1 MIDEILLRRKNKLVM
16 PLNSC
21 TLNSKRKDSMVA
33 AILKNIEEYGYTLS
47 ADVINVIRYWT
58 ENEIKEFYSE
68 LIGYLKT
75 YCGADKI
82 YRCMYPNF
90 PEQVYEIDDA
100 DLFINA
106 FVHYISDGTIYPSYE
121 KDKRFPL
128 IDRIKLTVLEMG
140 SNEDVTNLFKNLYT
154 AKTSL
159 SQQDR
164 ADIAGMLKGYPY
176 LIYAIQP
183 KDFQFKENAIYVAF
197 LYWNINKNNMTENE
211 LFCQISKYIKTA
223 TDVLR
228 FCVALSDGD
237 ISLAENTKF
246 KKFSNKERRL
256 IMNLL
261 EKVSTSSCFEED
273 VWKYCE
279 QWKRIGE
286 IIHPFNFAMYK
297 YPKTFTIF
305 NYIRNH
311 KKPFFN
317 SGRIEKAIERHNVKA
332 AVLFLKDKPSEF
344 ARRLD
349 KLLRI
354 STKEYC
360 EYIIN
365 NFKEVAEEVP
375 TRVLYQVMGHFL
387 ERFNGMPQ
395 YRIFFPKGQ
404 LAKAKVIPNELDE
417 IDSHYAWGI
426 IETCQDA
433 ITKQYTSRSPMGKVY
448 IDAEMRNY
456 LLPFSQRNAS
466 STKKIITRGSS
477 FPVKAETAIIRPFI
491 WWTNLEN
498 GTRIDVDLSMVA
510 YDENWN
516 YCTHISYTNLKHGT
530 IGCHS
535 GDITNGGEYDGEGVS
550 EFIDVNPAKAL
561 NSGIRYLVF
570 EIYNYT
576 CVPFSQMGN
585 CRFGW
590 MEREDA
596 NSGEIFEPKTVQM
609 SFDLTA
615 DSSTMIPV
623 IFDCKE
629 RKFIWC
635 DICGSAKTYSGGNNL
650 ESNLVGNTLICYGI
664 TNMTKIDMYTAIRFN
679 AEARGERVDNPE
691 EADIIFS
698 NTIKGKDNQKVITA
712 FDIDYFMSEII

>member
-1 MIDEILLRRKNKLVM
+1 MINEILLRRKNKLVM
-16 PLNSC
+16 PLKSG
-21 TLNSKRKDSMVA
+21 TLKSKRKDSMVA

-47 ADVINVIRYWT
+47 ADVIDIIRYWE

-68 LIGYLKT
+68 LVEYLKI

-82 YRCMYPNF
+82 YKCMYPNF
-90 PEQVYEIDDA
+90 PQQVYEMNDA
-100 DLFINA
+100 ELVINA
-106 FVHYISDGTIYPSYE
+106 FIHYISDGVIYPSYKE
-121 KDKRFPL
+121 DKRFPL
-128 IDRIKLTVLEMG
+128 VDRAKLTVLEMG
-140 SNEDVTNLFKNLYT
+140 SREDVSNLFKNLCT

-159 SQQDR
+159 SEQDR
-164 ADIAGMLKGYPY
+164 VDIAEMLKDYSY
-176 LIYAIQP
+176 LIYAISP
-183 KDFQFKENAIYVAF
+183 KDFQFKENAIYLAF
-197 LYWNINKNNMTENE
+197 LYWNINKNGMTENE
-211 LFCQISKYIKTA
+211 LFCQVSKYIKTA

-261 EKVSTSSCFEED
+261 EKVSASSCFAED

-286 IIHPFNFAMYK
+286 IIHPFNFSKHK
-297 YPKTFTIF
+297 YPKTITIF
-305 NYIRNH
+305 NDIRNH
-311 KKPFFN
+311 KKPLFN
-317 SGRIEKAIERHNVKA
+317 GGIIEEAIERHDIKA
-332 AVLFLKDKPSEF
+332 AVRLLKDKPSEL

-354 STKEYC
+354 STKEYY

-365 NFKEVAEEVP
+365 NFKEVAEEIP

-387 ERFNGMPQ
+387 ERFKGMPQ

-404 LAKAKVIPNELDE
+404 LAKAKVIPNKLDG
-417 IDSHYAWGI
+417 IDDYYVWKI
-426 IETCQDA
+426 IEICQDA

-466 STKKIITRGSS
+466 STKKIVTRGSS

-535 GDITNGGEYDGEGVS
+535 GDITNGGEYDGEGIS
-550 EFIDVNPAKAL
+550 EFIDVDPVEAL

-570 EIYNYT
+570 EVYNYT
-576 CVPFSQMGN
+576 CIPFSQMGN

-615 DSSTMIPV
+615 GSSTMIPV
-623 IFDCKE
+623 IYDCKE

-664 TNMTKIDMYTAIRFN
+664 TNMSKIDMYTAIRFN
-679 AEARGERVDNPE
+679 AEARGIRVDSPE

>member
-1 MIDEILLRRKNKLVM
+1 MINEILLRRKNKLIIPPKHCVIK
-16 PLNSC
+16 
-21 TLNSKRKDSMVA
+21 TKRKDSMIV

-47 ADVINVIRYWT
+47 VDVVDILRYWA

-68 LIGYLKT
+68 LVGYLKT
-75 YCGADKI
+75 YCGADKT
-82 YRCMYPNF
+82 YKCMYPNF
-90 PEQVYEIDDA
+90 PEQVYEMDDA
-100 DLFINA
+100 DLLINA
-106 FVHYISDGTIYPSYE
+106 FIHYISDGVIYPSYE
-121 KDKRFPL
+121 KDQRFPL
-128 IDRIKLTVLEMG
+128 INGIKPITLEIGNTKDIM
-140 SNEDVTNLFKNLYT
+140 ELFKNLCL

-164 ADIAGMLKGYPY
+164 ADIAEMLRNHSI
-176 LIYAIQP
+176 LIYAVSS
-183 KDFQFKENAIYVAF
+183 KDFQFKENAIYLAF
-197 LYWNINKNNMTENE
+197 LFWNINKNDMTENE
-211 LFCQISKYIKTA
+211 VFEQVSKYIKTA

-228 FCVALSDGD
+228 FCVVLSDGD
-237 ISLAENTKF
+237 ISLAGNTKF

-261 EKVSTSSCFEED
+261 EKVSNSSSFEENM
-273 VWKYCE
+273 WKYKE
-279 QWKRIGE
+279 KWKRIGE
-286 IIHPFNFAMYK
+286 IIHPFSFAQNK
-297 YPKTFTIF
+297 YSKTIKLF
-305 NYIRNH
+305 NDIRNYN
-311 KKPFFN
+311 KPLFN
-317 SGRIEKAIERHNVKA
+317 GGIIEDAIERHDVKTA
-332 AVLFLKDKPSEF
+332 ICLLKNKPSEL

-365 NFKEVAEEVP
+365 NFKEVADEIP
-375 TRVLYQVMGHFL
+375 TRVLYQVMGHFV
-387 ERFNGMPQ
+387 ERFRGMPQ

-404 LAKAKVIPNELDE
+404 LAKAKVIPNELDK
-417 IDSHYAWGI
+417 IDGHWTWKI
-426 IETCQDA
+426 ISICRDA
-433 ITKQYTSRSPMGKVY
+433 IMKQCTSRSPMGKVY

-456 LLPFSQRNAS
+456 LLPFSQRSAS
-466 STKKIITRGSS
+466 SAKKIVTRGSS
-477 FPVKAETAIIRPFI
+477 FPIKGETAIIRPFI
-491 WWTNLEN
+491 WWTNLKDD
-498 GTRIDVDLSMVA
+498 IIVDVDLSMVA
-510 YDENWN
+510 YDENWG
-516 YCTHISYTNLKHGT
+516 YWGHISYTNLKDS

-535 GDITNGGEYDGEGVS
+535 GDITNGGEYNSEGVS
-550 EFIDVNPAKAL
+550 EFIDVDPAKAL
-561 NSGIRYLVF
+561 NFGIRYLVF

-576 CVPFSQMGN
+576 CIPISQMGH

-590 MEREDA
+590 MERENADT
-596 NSGEIFEPKTVQM
+596 GEIFEPKTVQM

-615 DSSTMIPV
+615 NSQTMIPV

-635 DICGSAKTYSGGNNL
+635 DISGSARTENGGNNL

-664 TNMTKIDMYTAIRFN
+664 TNMCKIDMNTAIFFN

-698 NTIKGKDNQKVITA
+698 NTIKGNENQKVITS

>member
-1 MIDEILLRRKNKLVM
+1 MINEILLRRKNKLVM

-47 ADVINVIRYWT
+47 VDVINVIRYWT
-58 ENEIKEFYSE
+58 ENEIKEFYGE
-68 LIGYLKT
+68 LVGYLKT

-90 PEQVYEIDDA
+90 PEQVYEMDDA

-106 FVHYISDGTIYPSYE
+106 FVHYISDGIIYPSYE
-121 KDKRFPL
+121 KDKRFPI
-128 IDRIKLTVLEMG
+128 IDRIKLTVLERG
-140 SNEDVTNLFKNLYT
+140 SNEDVTNLFKNLCT

-164 ADIAGMLKGYPY
+164 ADIAGMLKDYSY

-237 ISLAENTKF
+237 VSLAENTKF

-286 IIHPFNFAMYK
+286 IIHPFNFSKHK
-297 YPKTFTIF
+297 YPKTITIF
-305 NYIRNH
+305 NDIRNH
-311 KKPFFN
+311 KKPLFN
-317 SGRIEKAIERHNVKA
+317 GGIIEEAIERHDIKA
-332 AVLFLKDKPSEF
+332 AVRLLKDKPSEL

-354 STKEYC
+354 STKEYR

-365 NFKEVAEEVP
+365 NFKEVAEEIP

-387 ERFNGMPQ
+387 ERFEGMPQ

-404 LAKAKVIPNELDE
+404 LAKAKAIPNELDE
-417 IDSHYAWGI
+417 IDNHYVWEI

-456 LLPFSQRNAS
+456 LLPFSQRSAS
-466 STKKIITRGSS
+466 STKKIVTRGSS

-550 EFIDVNPAKAL
+550 EFIDVDPVKAL

-623 IFDCKE
+623 IYDCKE

-664 TNMTKIDMYTAIRFN
+664 TNMSKIDMYTAIRFN
-679 AEARGERVDNPE
+679 AEARGIRVDDPE

>member
-1 MIDEILLRRKNKLVM
+1 MIDEILLRRKNKLIIPPKHCVVK
-16 PLNSC
+16 
-21 TLNSKRKDSMVA
+21 TKRKDSMIA
-33 AILKNIEEYGYTLS
+33 AFLKNIEEYGYTLS
-47 ADVINVIRYWT
+47 VDIIDILRYWT

-90 PEQVYEIDDA
+90 PEQVYEMDDA

-106 FVHYISDGTIYPSYE
+106 FMHYISDGVISPFYE
-121 KDKRFPL
+121 KDQRFPL
-128 IDRIKLTVLEMG
+128 INGIKPIILEIGNTKDIM
-140 SNEDVTNLFKNLYT
+140 ELFKNLCM

-164 ADIAGMLKGYPY
+164 VDIAEMLKNNSH
-176 LIYAIQP
+176 LIYIVSS
-183 KDFQFKENAIYVAF
+183 KVIQFKENAIYLAF
-197 LYWNINKNNMTENE
+197 LFWNINKNDIAECE
-211 LFCQISKYIKTA
+211 LFEQTSEYIKTA

-237 ISLAENTKF
+237 ISLAKNTKF

-261 EKVSTSSCFEED
+261 EKVSNSPSFEED
-273 VWKYCE
+273 IWKYKE

-286 IIHPFNFAMYK
+286 IIHPFSFAKNK
-297 YPKTFTIF
+297 YSKTIKLF
-305 NYIRNH
+305 NDIRNYN
-311 KKPFFN
+311 KPLFN
-317 SGRIEKAIERHNVKA
+317 GGIIEDAIEHHNVKT
-332 AVLFLKDKPSEF
+332 AVILLKNKPSEL

-354 STKEYC
+354 STREYC

-365 NFKEVAEEVP
+365 NFEEVAEKVP

-387 ERFNGMPQ
+387 ERFKGMPQ

-404 LAKAKVIPNELDE
+404 LAKAKVVSNKLNG
-417 IDSHYAWGI
+417 IDGHWVWKVISI
-426 IETCQDA
+426 CQNA
-433 ITKQYTSRSPMGKVY
+433 IMKQYTSRSLMGKVY

-456 LLPFSQRNAS
+456 LLPFSQRSAS
-466 STKKIITRGSS
+466 STKKIVTRGSS
-477 FPVKAETAIIRPFI
+477 FPIKSETVIIRPFI
-491 WWTNLEN
+491 WWTNLKDK
-498 GTRIDVDLSMVA
+498 TRVDVDLSMVA
-510 YDENWN
+510 YDENWCYLN
-516 YCTHISYTNLKHGT
+516 HISYTNLRNS

-535 GDITNGGEYDGEGVS
+535 GDITNGGEYNGEGVS
-550 EFIDVNPAKAL
+550 EFIDVDPVKAL
-561 NSGIRYLVF
+561 NFGIRYLVF
-570 EIYNYT
+570 EIYSYT
-576 CVPFSQMGN
+576 CTPFGQMGH

-590 MEREDA
+590 MERESADT
-596 NSGEIFEPKTVQM
+596 GEIFEPKTVQM

-615 DSSTMIPV
+615 NCRTMIPV

-635 DICGSAKTYSGGNNL
+635 DICGNARTRNGGNNL
-650 ESNLVGNTLICYGI
+650 ESNLVDTTLLCYGLA
-664 TNMTKIDMYTAIRFN
+664 NMCKIDMYTAIFFN
-679 AEARGERVDNPE
+679 TEARGERVDNPE

-698 NTIKGKDNQKVITA
+698 NTIKGNENQKVITA
-712 FDIDYFMSEII
+712 FDTDYFMSEII